1 MRHAIEVGATVCEV
15 DVRHTQD
22 AQLIIMHDTTMDR
35 TTDGHGTVSAMPLR
49 AVERLEAGLA
59 MGCSVIFARPC
70 IFSTETHDKGNTQGC
85 V

>member
-22 AQLIIMHDTTMDR
+22 AQLVIMHDPTVDR
-35 TTDGHGTVSAMPLR
+35 TTDGRGPVSGMLLR

-59 MGCSVIFARPC
+59 MGCGAICARPC
-70 IFSTETHDKGNTQGC
+70 IFLQKL
-85 V
+85 